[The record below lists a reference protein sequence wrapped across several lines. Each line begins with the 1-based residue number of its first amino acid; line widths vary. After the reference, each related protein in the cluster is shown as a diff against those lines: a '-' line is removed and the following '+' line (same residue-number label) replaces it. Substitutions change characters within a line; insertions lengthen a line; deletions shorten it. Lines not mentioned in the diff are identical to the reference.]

1 MKRNTGFE
9 NNCYL
14 FLVSKIL
21 LFILSILISFVAVAQ
36 QKEIPLYTGAA
47 PGSENWNWEEKVFFV
62 KVPLN
67 AKVIYNITKPTLTV
81 FTPDSANGCT
91 VIICPGGGLHV
102 LNFETEGVKY
112 ANELVKKGITVFIF
126 KYRLVQSVTDDPW
139 QEMIKTMAKTDTSR
153 RNTATVS
160 IMARTD
166 LNIAIRYVRLHAAE
180 FKVDPKR
187 IGVMGF
193 SAGGAMAARV
203 AYNFE
208 PDARPD
214 FVAPIYSVISGIKE
228 RAIKPDAPP
237 LFIAAATDDS
247 LAKVSNSVEL
257 YTDWMNAK
265 RPVELHIYSR
275 GGHGLRG
282 SPAENWISRFTD
294 WLESQDL
301 LKPKH

>member
-1 MKRNTGFE
+1 MKTNTGFQTSR
-9 NNCYL
+9 YL
-14 FLVSKIL
+14 FSVSIKL
-21 LFILSILISFVAVAQ
+21 LFILSILGSFVAVAQ
-36 QKEIPLYTGAA
+36 QKEIPLYPGVA
-47 PGSENWNWEEKVFFV
+47 PGSENWNWEEKDFFV

-81 FTPDSANGCT
+81 FTPDSANGCA

-102 LNFETEGVKY
+102 LNFETEGVRN
-112 ANELVKKGITVFIF
+112 ANKLVKKGITVFIF
-126 KYRLVQSVTDDPW
+126 KYRLAQSVTDDPW
-139 QEMIKTMAKTDTSR
+139 QEMLKTLGKADSSR
-153 RNTATVS
+153 MNKATAGS
-160 IMARTD
+160 MARTD

-187 IGVMGF
+187 IGVLGF
-193 SAGGAMAARV
+193 SAGGVLAASV

-214 FVAPIYSVISGIKE
+214 FVAPIYSIISGIKE
-228 RAIKPDAPP
+228 RAVKPDAPP

-247 LAKVSNSVEL
+247 LAKVSNSIEL

-265 RPVELHIYSR
+265 RPVELHIYAR

-282 SPAENWISRFTD
+282 LPAESWISRFTD
-294 WLESQDL
+294 WLDSQDL
-301 LKPKH
+301 LKPKQ